1 MVKIYYES
9 LCLIFFSPFNHLS
22 VVLLHLLLFSFS
34 SEFDEASI
42 IVNEQQRGV
51 GRLTFQSTKHSEY
64 GSSPPNRLETTGSFP
79 RGNFGRWDAHSSGT
93 SNKDGDVQSNHEG
106 STHGLYVIYVT
117 IS

>member
-1 MVKIYYES
+1 M
-9 LCLIFFSPFNHLS
+9 
-22 VVLLHLLLFSFS
+22 VLLHLLLFSFS

-106 STHGLYVIYVT
+106 STQGLYVIYVT